1 MRTTTTTSGA
11 ASTTERVGGRSSA
24 AGSAWPTSWWS
35 RCAAAGE
42 PAPAPAA
49 ATAVARSAVAA
60 GSAGDLIDRINNY
73 VMGHLVMDDLTAIV
87 VRRTG

>member
-1 MRTTTTTSGA
+1 M
-11 ASTTERVGGRSSA
+11 
-24 AGSAWPTSWWS
+24 
-35 RCAAAGE
+35 
-42 PAPAPAA
+42 
-49 ATAVARSAVAA
+49 ARSAVAA